1 MGQKTAIE
9 WTDHTFNP
17 WWGCVKVSAACTH
30 CYAETLAARW
40 RFKWGTTQTPRA
52 FGDKH
57 WNEPLA
63 WNRKAVADGVRRRV
77 FCASMADVFE
87 LRDNEHGATLD
98 TLRERLW
105 TLIEAT
111 PGLDWQLL
119 TKRPQNIQAMVPPR
133 WLSAW
138 PAHVWVGCTV
148 ENQAAADK
156 RIPHLLSVPA
166 RVRFLSCEPLLG
178 PVDLTA
184 WIGRNTWLNSRLINC
199 DEHTVVG
206 EDDAC
211 NGCPNGGTECAG
223 RWDRGLHQ
231 VIAGGESGPKARP
244 THPDWLRQLRDQCAE
259 AGVAY
264 MFKQFG
270 AWAPM
275 DIDRGGV
282 VRLVDTDGTVR
293 AGGKQGSAVAM
304 SRCGKKAAGRTLDG
318 RTHDEFP
325 ETD

>member
-1 MGQKTAIE
+1 MGTGPGNGPLMSPGMGETEVKMGQKTAIE

-40 RFKWGTTQTPRA
+40 GFKWGANEAPRA
-52 FGDKH
+52 FTGKH
-57 WNEPLA
+57 WNEPIA
-63 WNRKAVADGVRRRV
+63 WNRKAIADGVRRRV

-87 LRDNEHGATLD
+87 ARDNEHGATLD
-98 TLRERLW
+98 ALRERLW

-119 TKRPQNIQAMVPPR
+119 TKRPQNIRGMVPPR

-138 PAHVWVGCTV
+138 PAHAWVGCTV
-148 ENQAAADK
+148 ENQAAADE

-178 PVDLTA
+178 EVSFRWAPWAPIHRDRINRHLDGLNGIA
-184 WIGRNTWLNSRLINC
+184 W
-199 DEHTVVG
+199 
-206 EDDAC
+206 
-211 NGCPNGGTECAG
+211 
-223 RWDRGLHQ
+223 

-275 DIDRGGV
+275 FPFPGE
-282 VRLVDTDGTVR
+282 TVMVKR
-293 AGGKQGSAVAM
+293 
-304 SRCGKKAAGRTLDG
+304 GKKAAGRALDG

-325 ETD
+325 DVA